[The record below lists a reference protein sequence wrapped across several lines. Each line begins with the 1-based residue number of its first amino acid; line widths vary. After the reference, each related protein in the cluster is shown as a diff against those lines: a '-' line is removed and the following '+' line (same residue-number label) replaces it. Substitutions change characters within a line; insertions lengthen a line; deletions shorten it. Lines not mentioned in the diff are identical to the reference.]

1 MTWKFISLPQSG
13 DLRGSKQGHDQ
24 AMMLQTDISASRLP
38 SFFLLGA
45 DHFIQPL
52 CRRKRVRGRLAKNL
66 WTYFTATTQ
75 DMQVFHSLSR
85 STCPHQTFLAASF
98 FLVSSPGSQRPSI
111 TDCSIFTA
119 HLDTERPYDA
129 AFSQSPSLFMG
140 ASLSS
145 ATLSQSIASLG
156 MGPFL
161 NSVDAD

>member
-24 AMMLQTDISASRLP
+24 AMMLQTASRLP

-85 STCPHQTFLAASF
+85 STCPIKPFLLHLFSLSAPQGHRGP
-98 FLVSSPGSQRPSI
+98 VSL
-111 TDCSIFTA
+111 TV
-119 HLDTERPYDA
+119 
-129 AFSQSPSLFMG
+129 AFSRHIWTPRDPMMLPFPSLPHYLWVL
-140 ASLSS
+140 LSPLPHS
-145 ATLSQSIASLG
+145 HRAQPAWEWDH
-156 MGPFL
+156 F
-161 NSVDAD
+161 